1 MFELSGRVCAQPAQ
15 AAAGGLA
22 AGQLGSAAAGHCVPR
37 TASLRVQTSG

>member
-1 MFELSGRVCAQPAQ
+1 MLELSGRVCAQPAQ

-37 TASLRVQTSG
+37 TASLRIRTSG